1 MEEHKQFVFEK
12 RIEKYIEAA
21 IVFLEHKGK
30 ERYAD
35 VLRQARYELD
45 LATGYDNWDGGQYSH
60 TLRLTVPFA
69 TFEDIVDELPMCSQ
83 SLRETINLVSN
94 EVTNESLENVGIAPD
109 IDAVSK
115 KIEKLK
121 KGMHI
126 KTAFDEYEIGNV
138 LGEGGN
144 GRVFSAKNVA
154 GENVAIKFLERDSSE
169 KRKRFRN
176 EVKFCENCDHEN
188 IVKVMDRGCVEI
200 SGGDRIFCVMP
211 LYAESLRAKIKRGLP
226 PDDAITIFV
235 GLVKALR
242 EAHKNGVIHRDV
254 KPENILFAEGSRSP
268 VLCDFGIARIPT
280 ELQETL
286 VVTQPTSRMANFSY
300 AAPEQ
305 KSGDVRNVGLQAD
318 LYAAGLILNEMFT
331 HEVPASQGYKK
342 ISEVVPSYAFLDAI
356 VESLFQQDPSRRPR
370 SAEEVLTDLKVRMEN
385 NQNSIAVRELS
396 KEVEIA
402 PARKPVLSV
411 VNKTYS
417 NSKLLFEF
425 NEDVPQ
431 EWLAILN
438 RGSFSHTSMMG
449 CETSSVAR
457 KNAKT
462 LSIPIDSWDD
472 ENVIRQKVQ
481 YFLEWVSIVNAIY
494 KEAVEAHERHERQR
508 REDERK
514 REIARLES
522 ENRMRDLIARL

>member
-35 VLRQARYELD
+35 VLRQARHELD

-69 TFEDIVDELPMCSQ
+69 MFEDIADELPYCSQ

-94 EVTNESLENVGIAPD
+94 EVKNESLEEVGIAPD
-109 IDAVSK
+109 VDAVLK
-115 KIEKLK
+115 KIGKIT
-121 KGMHI
+121 KGMYI

-144 GRVFSAKNVA
+144 GRVFSARNAA
-154 GENVAIKFLERDSSE
+154 GEEVAIKFLERESSE

-176 EVKFCENCDHEN
+176 EVKFCENCAHEN
-188 IVKVMDRGCVEI
+188 IVKVLDRGYAEI
-200 SGGDRIFCVMP
+200 NGGDRIFCVMP
-211 LYAESLRAKIKRGLP
+211 LYAESLRTKMARGISP
-226 PDDAITIFV
+226 EEAVSVFI
-235 GLVKALR
+235 GLMKALGA
-242 EAHKNGVIHRDV
+242 AHLHGVIHRDV
-254 KPENILFAEGSRSP
+254 KPENIMFASGSIEP
-268 VLCDFGIARIPT
+268 ILCDFGIARIP
-280 ELQETL
+280 EDFQETF
-286 VVTQPTSRMANFSY
+286 VVTQPASRLANFQY

-305 KSGDVRNVGLQAD
+305 KSGNARNVGLQAD

-342 ISEVVPSYAFLDAI
+342 ISEVAPSYAFLDAV

-370 SAEEVLTDLKVRMEN
+370 SAEDVLTDLKVRMEN
-385 NQNSIAVRELS
+385 NRNSIAIRDLS
-396 KEVEIA
+396 NVVEVA
-402 PARKPVLSV
+402 PARKLVLSV

-417 NSKLLFEF
+417 NSRLLFEF
-425 NEDVPQ
+425 NDDIPQ
-431 EWLAILN
+431 EWLSILN

-462 LSIPIDSWDD
+462 LSIPVDDWDD
-472 ENVIRQKVQ
+472 ENVVRQKVK
-481 YFLEWVSIVNAIY
+481 YFLDWVGIVNTHY
-494 KEAVEAHERHERQR
+494 NEALEAHERHERHR
-508 REDERK
+508 REEERK

-522 ENRMRDLIARL
+522 ENRMRNLIARL